1 MANLI
6 QHKRSSTPG
15 VVPTSGN
22 LSYGELAINYSD
34 GKLYTKN
41 NSNNIINLPV
51 ASINGANIT
60 PGLITTSSGVIINT
74 GGGIARLYASLG
86 GEIDNSDIYFD
97 TDSDTDLHVAYKEG
111 TTYIGT
117 TAISLSRS
125 SAAQTLTGTSIDGNA
140 GSVTNGVYT
149 ISSQTISGV
158 KTFADR
164 VESSSGPLIQ
174 YGSRTANGNIHLSN
188 NVCNYISFNSS
199 GVSSP
204 SIYIRPIGTKII
216 LSPATASLNSDTAI
230 GIESNG
236 LWFSVPN
243 ENHNTKFY
251 AGQTNTAT
259 LTGSGIFTVSGA
271 TSQINVDN
279 LRLDG
284 NTISATNTHG
294 SIEIKPTGNGII
306 YFSSPTINNV
316 FEFSP
321 STYSMSV
328 IDNNAESLFS
338 ISQPQFSIQSEGG
351 GDGLVFDRGNVRLGI
366 NLFGPSETLHVGG
379 GIRFSPSTSVTLNSN
394 GQVSFE
400 RISNTQLRIKMR
412 GTDGVTRSTTLT
424 LS

>member
-1 MANLI
+1 MTNTI
-6 QHKRSSTPG
+6 KHKRNATPG
-15 VVPTSGN
+15 AIPTTGN
-22 LSYGELAINYSD
+22 LSYGELAINYTD

-60 PGLITTSSGVIINT
+60 PGLITTNSGVIINT
-74 GGGIARLYASLG
+74 GEGIVRLYASLG
-86 GEIDNSDIYFD
+86 NGVDNSDIYFD
-97 TDSDTDLHVAYKEG
+97 TDSDADLHVAYKEG

-140 GSVTNGVYT
+140 GSVTSGVYT
-149 ISSQTISGV
+149 TGNQTINGS
-158 KTFADR
+158 KTF
-164 VESSSGPLIQ
+164 
-174 YGSRTANGNIHLSN
+174 GSAVFVSNGIGLNNSTSN
-188 NVCNYISFNSS
+188 TISFNSNGLS
-199 GVSSP
+199 TPASSFTP
-204 SIYIRPIGTKII
+204 TAVGGKII
-216 LSPATASLNSDTAI
+216 LHPFTFGSASSFGFGIAGGGTGGSAPAEVLWSQVGKTSNSFDWYAAT
-230 GIESNG
+230 
-236 LWFSVPN
+236 
-243 ENHNTKFY
+243 TKV
-251 AGQTNTAT
+251 AT
-259 LTGSGIFTVSGA
+259 LTGSGVLTIQGG

-284 NTISATNTHG
+284 NTISATNTNG

-321 STYSMSV
+321 NTYSMSV

-366 NLFGPSETLHVGG
+366 NLNGPSETLHVGG
-379 GIRFSPSTSVTLNSN
+379 GIRFSPSTSVTLNAN

-412 GTDGVTRSTTLT
+412 GTDGETRSTTLT

>member
-1 MANLI
+1 MTNTI
-6 QHKRSSTPG
+6 KHKRNATPG
-15 VVPTSGN
+15 AIPTTGN
-22 LSYGELAINYSD
+22 LSYGELAINYTD

-86 GEIDNSDIYFD
+86 GEINNSDIYFD

-204 SIYIRPIGTKII
+204 SIFNRPIGTKII
-216 LSPATASLNSDTAI
+216 LSPAPASFNSDTAI

-259 LTGSGIFTVSGA
+259 LTGSGVLTIQGG

-284 NTISATNTHG
+284 NAVWATSGDLNLNTSNIGTKIVTESLLEIRNGMSVGQVVSDGIVLGGSTNDIAG
-294 SIEIKPTGNGII
+294 SIDIRDA
-306 YFSSPTINNV
+306 S
-316 FEFSP
+316 
-321 STYSMSV
+321 
-328 IDNNAESLFS
+328 D
-338 ISQPQFSIQSEGG
+338 ISKVLMD
-351 GDGLVFDRGNVRLGI
+351 GDGGIDSRLPLVFIPG
-366 NLFGPSETLHVGG
+366 
-379 GIRFSPSTSVTLNSN
+379 TSAALSIN

-400 RISNTQLRIKMR
+400 RVSNTQLRIKMR